1 MVLLGDGEFG
11 HVSLLSWLRQQ
22 HPDWSYALR
31 VASDTYILY
40 QGQWQRIDSFELQ
53 PGESLWLEQ
62 VYLTQDAA
70 FGPINLWLTWDD
82 ENERL
87 LPLATN
93 LGLAE
98 EVPYWY
104 RRRAWTEPLFGD
116 LKGHGFDWQ
125 TCRLRHPERLSRLML
140 AVALAYLWLCFLG
153 ATVLMLGRA
162 KLVDR
167 TDRRDRSLFTLG
179 RQWLNRLLKLDKPI
193 LVAFCPYPFLAGVP
207 PAGVG

>member
-1 MVLLGDGEFG
+1 MGWFPIHKGRWRGRQFGSDAPVWGTLLLKLL
-11 HVSLLSWLRQQ
+11 VCRPLSLSNRTLS
-22 HPDWSYALR
+22 
-31 VASDTYILY
+31 
-40 QGQWQRIDSFELQ
+40 DSL
-53 PGESLWLEQ
+53 LEQ

-82 ENERL
+82 EHERL

-93 LGLAE
+93 LCLAE

-153 ATVLMLGRA
+153 TTVLMLGRA

-193 LVAFCPYPFLAGVP
+193 LVAFWPYPFLAGVP